1 MAVLL
6 RDDEE
11 FGGIKNPSTLP
22 QNLQHPP
29 ANQNPRYSST
39 WAIPHYSYRHRN
51 PQNTCPPNPTP
62 SAKAHFFDWATT
74 YLSIGDLSQKS
85 AASELKF
92 SKQPSSH
99 SPRCEL

>member
-22 QNLQHPP
+22 QNLHHPP

-39 WAIPHYSYRHRN
+39 WAIPHYLHQHRN
-51 PQNTCPPNPTP
+51 PQNICPPNPTP
-62 SAKAHFFDWATT
+62 SAKAHFFDWATI
-74 YLSIGDLSQKS
+74 YLIGDLSQKS
-85 AASELKF
+85 AAFELKF
-92 SKQPSSH
+92 SKQP
-99 SPRCEL
+99 